1 MRSRLIPIAVLLM
14 LLAAACG
21 GDEADIGASPTLT
34 PTDVET
40 GAPSPQPIP
49 PELPSDCEDLR
60 GEDQIELKMVDN
72 AFEPDCLI
80 VSAEE
85 VGGGPAV
92 KLENNGNRTH
102 NWSVVDTSIDIDV
115 AADEESNLGFDR
127 RGGVPEGCCARTFTF
142 FCKYHGTPDGSGM
155 AGEIAVE
162 VEVAFEPSSAGS

>member
-1 MRSRLIPIAVLLM
+1 MRSRLIPVAVLLIV
-14 LLAAACG
+14 LAAACG

-40 GAPSPQPIP
+40 GASPTQRIP

-60 GEDQIELKMVDN
+60 GEDQIELKMFDN

-80 VSAEE
+80 VSAEK

-92 KLENNGNRTH
+92 KLENNGNRIH

-115 AADEESNLGFDR
+115 AADEESNLEFDR
-127 RGGVPEGCCARTFTF
+127 RGGVPEGCCGRTFTF

-155 AGEIAVE
+155 AGEIAIE
-162 VEVAFEPSSAGS
+162 VENPFG